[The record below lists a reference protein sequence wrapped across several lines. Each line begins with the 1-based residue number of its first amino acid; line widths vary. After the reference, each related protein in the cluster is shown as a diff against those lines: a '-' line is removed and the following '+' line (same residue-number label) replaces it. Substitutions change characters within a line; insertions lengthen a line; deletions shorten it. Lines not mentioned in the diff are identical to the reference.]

1 MLGIYPLRK
10 QLFPFVLLTNVC
22 WIGCDH
28 TPLPHTGE
36 SKLMHVIPRAHEA
49 HVVLDPARQK
59 AIWDAEH
66 LTFELERRF
75 GPPLLEA
82 IRSQDQE
89 QLTRLFREHFSGSFG
104 VATESQDR
112 TNDFV
117 TETVSTYDSAGS
129 TPLDAEQMAARL
141 LNTTKSLTTI
151 ERARFRVLKIRKSDS
166 PGRWEIRIL
175 LTFVGQQSTGQ
186 ETLIESEHQVV
197 VTVGDDEQIGHEPL
211 VEQWHIESLVQR
223 TSTRPLMQEITE
235 QVGFDRLPLQD
246 NWNVAVGKASQFGL
260 QFAAED
266 FDRDG
271 YIDLAV
277 AGYNGQ
283 TMLLRSIQG
292 RAFMDVATK
301 MGIGRRIATRN
312 KLAAWI
318 DFDNDGYPD
327 LLLGEALYHNEQG
340 KHFTEVTQQSG
351 LSFDFECM
359 GAVTADYDGDGLLD
373 LYVLYQRDHKT
384 ETLVKETWIN
394 ESQSGKANV
403 LWRNV
408 GGGRFVDVTVKAN
421 VGGGRRFSHAA
432 SWFFYDQDRWPD
444 LYIANDFGRNVI
456 LRNKGDGSFV
466 DVSAETGASDFAT
479 SMGVATG
486 DIDNDGF
493 TDIYVANMYS
503 KMGRRIIDQVSD
515 ADYPAGIFQQIKGS
529 CAGNRLYSKH
539 SVAEPYQEHGES
551 MGVYAVG
558 WAYAPVMADLDN
570 DGWLDIYSTTGFMSF
585 DRKKPDG

>member
-1 MLGIYPLRK
+1 MLGVSHLRR
-10 QLFPFVLLTNVC
+10 QLFPFVLLTNV
-22 WIGCDH
+22 WVIGCGGH
-28 TPLPHTGE
+28 TQLGGDT
-36 SKLMHVIPRAHEA
+36 KLLSVTPQADEA
-49 HVVLDPARQK
+49 VVELDPAKQK

-66 LTFELERRF
+66 ITFELERRF
-75 GPPLLEA
+75 GPPLLQA
-82 IRSQDQE
+82 IRAQDQE
-89 QLTRLFREHFSGSFG
+89 QLTRLFRENFSGSF
-104 VATESQDR
+104 TEPSETQER
-112 TNDFV
+112 ANGFV
-117 TETVSTYDSAGS
+117 TETVSTYDSPAG
-129 TPLDAEQMAARL
+129 TLLDAEQMSARL
-141 LNTTKSLTTI
+141 LNTTESLSTI
-151 ERARFRVLKIRKSDS
+151 ERARFRVLKIRKSDLI
-166 PGRWEIRIL
+166 GRWEIRVM
-175 LTFVGQQSTGQ
+175 LTFVGQQANSQ
-186 ETLIESEHQVV
+186 ETLIESEHQLV
-197 VTVGDDEQIGHEPL
+197 VTIGEEEEIGREPL
-211 VEQWHIESLVQR
+211 VEQWRVESLTQR
-223 TSTRPLMQEITE
+223 WSTRRLMQEITA
-235 QVGFDRLPLQD
+235 QIGFDRLPLKD
-246 NWNVAVGKASQFGL
+246 NWKVTTSQASQFGF

-271 YIDLAV
+271 YIDVAV

-283 TMLLRSIQG
+283 TMLLRSRQG
-292 RAFMDVATK
+292 RSFIDVSRQ
-301 MGIGRRIATRN
+301 MGIGPRIAARN
-312 KLAAWI
+312 SLAAWI

-327 LLLGEALYHNEQG
+327 LLLGEALFHNEKG

-351 LSFDFECM
+351 LYFDFECM

-373 LYVLYQRDHKT
+373 LYVLYQRDQKT
-384 ETLVKETWIN
+384 ETPVKETWID

-408 GGGRFVDVTVKAN
+408 GGGRFIDVTSVAN

-444 LYIANDFGRNVI
+444 LYIANDFGRNVV

-466 DVSAETGASDFAT
+466 DVSAESAASDFAT

-503 KMGRRIIDQVSD
+503 KMGRRIIDQVSE
-515 ADYPAGIFQQIKGS
+515 ADYPTGIYQQIKGS

-539 SVAEPYQEHGES
+539 SVAGPYREHSES

-570 DGWLDIYSTTGFMSF
+570 DGWLDIYATTGFMSF
-585 DRKKPDG
+585 DRQKPDG

>member
-1 MLGIYPLRK
+1 M
-10 QLFPFVLLTNVC
+10 
-22 WIGCDH
+22 
-28 TPLPHTGE
+28 
-36 SKLMHVIPRAHEA
+36 
-49 HVVLDPARQK
+49 
-59 AIWDAEH
+59 
-66 LTFELERRF
+66 
-75 GPPLLEA
+75 
-82 IRSQDQE
+82 
-89 QLTRLFREHFSGSFG
+89 
-104 VATESQDR
+104 
-112 TNDFV
+112 
-117 TETVSTYDSAGS
+117 
-129 TPLDAEQMAARL
+129 
-141 LNTTKSLTTI
+141 
-151 ERARFRVLKIRKSDS
+151 
-166 PGRWEIRIL
+166 
-175 LTFVGQQSTGQ
+175 
-186 ETLIESEHQVV
+186 
-197 VTVGDDEQIGHEPL
+197 
-211 VEQWHIESLVQR
+211 
-223 TSTRPLMQEITE
+223 
-235 QVGFDRLPLQD
+235 
-246 NWNVAVGKASQFGL
+246 
-260 QFAAED
+260 
-266 FDRDG
+266 
-271 YIDLAV
+271 
-277 AGYNGQ
+277 
-283 TMLLRSIQG
+283 RSIQG

-479 SMGVATG
+479 SMGVAT
-486 DIDNDGF
+486 
-493 TDIYVANMYS
+493 
-503 KMGRRIIDQVSD
+503 
-515 ADYPAGIFQQIKGS
+515 
-529 CAGNRLYSKH
+529 
-539 SVAEPYQEHGES
+539 
-551 MGVYAVG
+551 
-558 WAYAPVMADLDN
+558 
-570 DGWLDIYSTTGFMSF
+570 
-585 DRKKPDG
+585 